1 MLTPMTTGVISAR
14 VERLRLGDDPQT
26 LARLASGWAILG
38 DRQPGAIAGSC
49 VLMPDPVVASVN
61 DLDAEA
67 RGVFLTDLVRLGDAI
82 LAATGA
88 ERVNYLILCNQAP
101 ELHAHAIPRFSS
113 EDPAKRRLGPFE
125 AYDFP
130 NARAP
135 EPEGLDRELIRRLR
149 ASLRA

>member
-61 DLDAEA
+61 DLDPEA

-130 NARAP
+130 NARPP